1 MINDKQLSY
10 LDFRKAALRNIH
22 ACKVLL
28 EQSKNENVP
37 ARKQQLLH
45 KVFYL
50 GGYIIEFS
58 YKFALFSHLNLQEK
72 DNVNKFKDEVFRK
85 KWQVHDFKALASLC
99 ENEKL
104 KFSQDIP
111 FLGNNILN
119 KDIKELIEGWDVQ
132 IRYSLG
138 LGKKTISLKEE
149 ILKDY
154 IKIIIEINTKINDKY
169 S

>member
-1 MINDKQLSY
+1 MTNDRKLSY

-22 ACKVLL
+22 ACKILL

-37 ARKQQLLH
+37 AKKQQLLH

-50 GGYIIEFS
+50 GGYVIEFS
-58 YKFALFSHLNLQEK
+58 YKFALFSHLNLQEN
-72 DNVNKFKDEVFRK
+72 DNLNKFKDGVFRK
-85 KWQVHDFKALASLC
+85 KWQVHDFKALANLC
-99 ENEKL
+99 EDEKL

-119 KDIKELIEGWDVQ
+119 KNTKELIECWDVQ

-149 ILKDY
+149 ILGDY
-154 IKIIIEINTKINDKY
+154 IKIVTEINSKINDKY